1 MNAKKCSQLICVAGA
16 LQFCIVVGGI
26 TVENKSPA
34 ILSCTTALHDYPEWT
49 GPPFVK
55 GRPTIYNY
63 QKLPVFNSAL
73 GEDKL
78 RRMTWADNNT
88 DLNFSAVIRTDEG
101 NYSCSDAFERVSTV
115 ELMVRVP
122 PSLPTIYN
130 TTIGSQNELTVSGTE
145 GTPLTLTCISVGG
158 YPQQTVKWYRESVTS
173 TPLQPGLPVIV
184 YADLFNIT
192 SSHTFTPTSLD
203 DGLTYIC
210 QSSYSGEPQLIRS
223 TKVKL
228 FLKLQPST
236 PKVTV
241 LGTLTE
247 SSSSVNI
254 LRCSSSGFRPQTVSL
269 SWTLGGESAEPVS
282 NPTVEEST
290 ANNTFSVSDTYSR
303 AVGRADNW
311 KTLTCSINHETLRFP
326 QTASVGLI
334 VQFPPDT
341 ITLTGE
347 FTTVADGSS
356 KTFTCVSGTSN
367 PDAVI
372 TWQRNNVIVTAGTG
386 TPTYTNGSYY
396 GRLTTQR
403 LTIKPTRD
411 DDGDVYSCSAR
422 NSASRTT
429 ANSQQKTLVLT
440 YHPITNA
447 TCTSSPVTEGSRV
460 FLFCTAS
467 SKPSSSFTWALGLTQ
482 IADSQ
487 GPVAINKF
495 NYMITSVNRA
505 DYGRF
510 TCTAQNGI
518 SPPASSSCNLE
529 VKFPALVTTITGN
542 PAIVANGVNTVRLT
556 CTTGSSNPASSI
568 TWYLDGQQDTS
579 DKPVQEG
586 VGQYGGKVSSQV
598 LVFTPSR
605 DMDGLLIKCRAG
617 NGLSGSSFVEDQ
629 VALDLK
635 YSPVVNVLS
644 RTETET
650 LPGHLRC
657 LVSSKPPATIKWF
670 RIDYGQTLLLE
681 GTGNNSLD
689 YRMGAVSRDDSGTY
703 MCTANNGIGGDNSSS
718 IQLVVQFPALV
729 TTITGN
735 PAIVANGVNTVRLT
749 CTTGSSNPASSI
761 TWYLDGQQD
770 TSDKPVQEGVGQYGG
785 KVSSQVLVFTPS
797 RDMDGLLIKCRA
809 GNGLSGSSFVEDQVA
824 LDLKYSPVVNVLSRT
839 ETETLP
845 GHLRCLVSS
854 KPPATIKWFR
864 IDYGQTLLLEGTGN
878 NSLDYRMGAVSRDD
892 SGTYMCTANNGIGGD
907 NSSSIQLV
915 VQYKPD
921 VTIIAQN
928 ATENTQSE
936 LRCEP
941 RGMPNSYTYI
951 SWEQTWPGS
960 RTILR
965 TLPGASVLILS
976 DLRYE
981 HTGIYTCRVDNG
993 VNLAETPVQDRDRS
1007 YLS

>member
-1 MNAKKCSQLICVAGA
+1 
-16 LQFCIVVGGI
+16 
-26 TVENKSPA
+26 
-34 ILSCTTALHDYPEWT
+34 
-49 GPPFVK
+49 
-55 GRPTIYNY
+55 
-63 QKLPVFNSAL
+63 
-73 GEDKL
+73 
-78 RRMTWADNNT
+78 
-88 DLNFSAVIRTDEG
+88 
-101 NYSCSDAFERVSTV
+101 
-115 ELMVRVP
+115 P

-347 FTTVADGSS
+347 FTTVADGS
-356 KTFTCVSGTSN
+356 N
-367 PDAVI
+367 
-372 TWQRNNVIVTAGTG
+372 
-386 TPTYTNGSYY
+386 
-396 GRLTTQR
+396 
-403 LTIKPTRD
+403 
-411 DDGDVYSCSAR
+411 
-422 NSASRTT
+422 
-429 ANSQQKTLVLT
+429 
-440 YHPITNA
+440 HPITNA

-529 VKFPALVTTITGN
+529 VKCNVPALVTTITGN

-617 NGLSGSSFVEDQ
+617 NGLSGN
-629 VALDLK
+629 
-635 YSPVVNVLS
+635 SPVVNVLS

-703 MCTANNGIGGDNSSS
+703 MCTANNGIGGDNS
-718 IQLVVQFPALV
+718 IPALV

-809 GNGLSGSSFVEDQVA
+809 GNGLSGN
-824 LDLKYSPVVNVLSRT
+824 SPVVNVLSRT

-941 RGMPNSYTYI
+941 REHIPLNSNHAPVIGGVVGGTLGAVVVVI
-951 SWEQTWPGS
+951 VLVF
-960 RTILR
+960 ILR
-965 TLPGASVLILS
+965 RKYVLNCSCNMSLSTKEDLHSSQNGHGAENHGYAAAVTYEDVSPAKETAVYDDLKDHIYNNIVLKNSMQTVL
-976 DLRYE
+976 
-981 HTGIYTCRVDNG
+981 
-993 VNLAETPVQDRDRS
+993 
-1007 YLS
+1007 